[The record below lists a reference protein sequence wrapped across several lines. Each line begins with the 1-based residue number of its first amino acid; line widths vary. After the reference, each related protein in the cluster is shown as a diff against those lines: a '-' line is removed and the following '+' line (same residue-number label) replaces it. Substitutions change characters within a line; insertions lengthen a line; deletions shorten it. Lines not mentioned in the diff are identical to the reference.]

1 MVRKIH
7 DGAGRYTQPILQR
20 YPLLFSL
27 LIFFGVAATLDGFR
41 MMTEDMILFR
51 EHPAYLFSLGLLVLL
66 LTGML
71 YGVLG
76 KKQD

>member
-41 MMTEDMILFR
+41 MMTEDMRPICFR
-51 EHPAYLFSLGLLVLL
+51 SACWYCS
-66 LTGML
+66 
-71 YGVLG
+71 
-76 KKQD
+76 